1 MSSNIFFIDR
11 FRNSFP
17 IGASLL
23 CLQAP
28 VIRASNRVSSIACHK
43 QVSSRVAFQDII
55 SGKVDKVVRY
65 SFWHLQKGG
74 QGPFYKTAL
83 KLPFKT
89 SAAIIKSDIDQLFL
103 SNPLIGSVAFSFIMV
118 GMETS
123 FNLVGVFTNRRPG
136 ILCKAA
142 AHFGFW
148 NVNVISGL
156 CVDEF
161 LRDKVLLNT
170 SSISGILAKSVL
182 QATAL
187 TAIVYP
193 VFGRI
198 KIECSQRES
207 GYWRA
212 FWHILEKNGPRGLLQ
227 GMGAKTMANITLVFG
242 FNILV
247 EAGKTKS

>member
-1 MSSNIFFIDR
+1 MSSSIFFTDR
-11 FRNSFP
+11 FKASFP
-17 IGASLL
+17 MGASLL

-28 VIRASNRVSSIACHK
+28 VIRASNRVSSVACY
-43 QVSSRVAFQDII
+43 QEISSRMAFKDII
-55 SGKVDKVVRY
+55 SGRVDKVVRC

-74 QGPFYKTAL
+74 QGPFCKTAL

-89 SAAIIKSDIDQLFL
+89 SGAIIKSDIDQLFL
-103 SNPLIGSVAFSFIMV
+103 NNRVIASLIFSSMMAS
-118 GMETS
+118 METS
-123 FNLVGVFTNRRPG
+123 FNLADICTSRRLGV
-136 ILCKAA
+136 LCKAG

-156 CVDEF
+156 YVDRV
-161 LRDKVLLNT
+161 LRDKTLVNT
-170 SSISGILAKSVL
+170 SSVSGMFVKSVL

-198 KIECSQRES
+198 KIECSYRDG

-212 FWHILEKNGPRGLLQ
+212 FWHILEKNGPRGLTQ
-227 GMGAKTMANITLVFG
+227 GIGAKTVANITLVFG

-247 EAGKTKS
+247 EAGRAKP